1 MDDQTLREKIIDT
14 LLDVAPDLASRPL
27 DDKAL
32 LAEEYSLDSADFLTY
47 VIKIHERFGVDI
59 PAEVYSSFATIEGA
73 VDYLKTYVGNK

>member
-1 MDDQTLREKIIDT
+1 MDNQTLREKIIDS
-14 LLDVAPDLASRPL
+14 LLDVAPDLANRTL

-73 VDYLKTYVGNK
+73 VDYLRKHVDTN